1 MFMNEKALKTLE
13 YDKII
18 EKLTAC
24 ATSPQGKALCAHLS
38 PSSDLAQI
46 CQLQMETS
54 DALAR
59 IYRKGSLSFS
69 GVTDIQVS
77 AQTGKLVVSASDEVD
92 DAKVLAAV
100 EEAGYT
106 AVRV

>member
-1 MFMNEKALKTLE
+1 MTANEYQVTGMTCGHCE
-13 YDKII
+13 MSVREEVSEI
-18 EKLTAC
+18 
-24 ATSPQGKALCAHLS
+24 
-38 PSSDLAQI
+38 
-46 CQLQMETS
+46 
-54 DALAR
+54 
-59 IYRKGSLSFS
+59 S

-106 AVRV
+106 AVRA